1 MFKKIFKQ
9 SIGASVQTEKCGNSV
24 IDTWDCIYESGG
36 AIINNINRTG
46 VSQEI
51 GPGCRC
57 GCIVHLG
64 SSKPKRIIAGAT
76 QSCPGRSFWLIQ
88 SLIQYST
95 LIVFYTSIMTPLL
108 YIGFKDFQK
117 FDNLTNMQNDGMDG

>member
-1 MFKKIFKQ
+1 MYLQ
-9 SIGASVQTEKCGNSV
+9 GPSVETQKCGKS
-24 IDTWDCIYESGG
+24 IADTWDCIYETSGTV
-36 AIINNINRTG
+36 ITKENSTE

-88 SLIQYST
+88 VQTINQFHNNLST
-95 LIVFYTSIMTPLL
+95 YQKNIKKKIVENRES
-108 YIGFKDFQK
+108 
-117 FDNLTNMQNDGMDG
+117 

>member
-1 MFKKIFKQ
+1 MYSFQ
-9 SIGASVQTEKCGNSV
+9 GPSVQTEKCGKS
-24 IDTWDCIYESGG
+24 ISDTWDCIYETSGSVF
-36 AIINNINRTG
+36 NKLNRTD

-64 SSKPKRIIAGAT
+64 ASKPKRIIAGAT

-88 SLIQYST
+88 VS
-95 LIVFYTSIMTPLL
+95 
-108 YIGFKDFQK
+108 K
-117 FDNLTNMQNDGMDG
+117 FCRN